1 MNIRLVL
8 MIAIAHRSSYAGKNS
23 GPNQA
28 RTSSWALHCRNAPK
42 LGLYP
47 TQQNLL
53 CDLQCF
59 ECHCGLKRDNK
70 ISFHMETFIKLCNK
84 LFLFSFILQQ
94 PQKFGHIPFTK
105 KKYWSYC
112 IYEFLI
118 RNFFWWQISYF
129 TELKKNPC
137 CKYTEC
143 HASSWLPTIK
153 DLGVTIW
160 TERIGR
166 ILLEN
171 VEGALTPVKIS
182 ASTDAQP

>member
-47 TQQNLL
+47 SQENLL
-53 CDLQCF
+53 CDLRCC

-105 KKYWSYC
+105 KIILILSY
-112 IYEFLI
+112 IQVPNQEFFLVA
-118 RNFFWWQISYF
+118 NFLLHRI
-129 TELKKNPC
+129 EKNPC
-137 CKYTEC
+137 CKYT
-143 HASSWLPTIK
+143 
-153 DLGVTIW
+153 
-160 TERIGR
+160 
-166 ILLEN
+166 
-171 VEGALTPVKIS
+171 
-182 ASTDAQP
+182 